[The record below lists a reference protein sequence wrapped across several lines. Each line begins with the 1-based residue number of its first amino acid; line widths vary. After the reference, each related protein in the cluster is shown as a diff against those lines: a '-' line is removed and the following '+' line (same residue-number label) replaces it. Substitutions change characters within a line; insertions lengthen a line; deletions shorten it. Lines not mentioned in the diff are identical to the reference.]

1 MNPDGTFKYI
11 KTPPKDPNLISLNTD
26 TSVTNTV
33 IILTDPP
40 IV

>member
-1 MNPDGTFKYI
+1 MKNDGTFEY
-11 KTPPKDPNLISLNTD
+11 PLKDPNLISLNTD

-40 IV
+40 IA